1 MEIKGD
7 AKLLRIFI
15 SSTDKINHEPL
26 YQVIVF
32 KAKEQGV
39 AGATVLKGIM
49 GYGSS
54 SDVYSPTNWEINEK
68 VPLVIEIL
76 DQSEKIE
83 KFTETI
89 LPLFESLN
97 KGCMIT
103 LEDAKIILHK
113 KGSKKG

>member
-1 MEIKGD
+1 MVIKGE

-15 SSTDKINHEPL
+15 SSTDKLNHEPL
-26 YQVIVF
+26 YQAIVF
-32 KAKEQGV
+32 KAKEQGI

-54 SDVYSPTNWEINEK
+54 SDIYSPTSWEINEK

-76 DQSEKIE
+76 DESEKIE

-89 LPLFESLN
+89 VPLFEGLN

-103 LEDAKIILHK
+103 LENANIILHK
-113 KGSKKG
+113 KGSKEN

>member
-1 MEIKGD
+1 MVIKGE

-15 SSTDKINHEPL
+15 SSTDKLNHEPL
-26 YQVIVF
+26 YQAIVF
-32 KAKEQGV
+32 KAKEQGI

-54 SDVYSPTNWEINEK
+54 SSVYSPTSWEINEK

-76 DQSEKIE
+76 DETEKIE
-83 KFTETI
+83 KFTEII

-103 LEDAKIILHK
+103 LENANIILHK
-113 KGSKKG
+113 KGSKEN

>member
-1 MEIKGD
+1 MVIKGE

-15 SSTDKINHEPL
+15 SSTDKLDHEPL
-26 YQVIVF
+26 YQAIVF
-32 KAKEQGV
+32 KAKEQGI

-49 GYGSS
+49 GFGSS
-54 SDVYSPTNWEINEK
+54 SSVYSPTSWEINEK

-76 DQSEKIE
+76 DETEKIE
-83 KFTETI
+83 KFTEII